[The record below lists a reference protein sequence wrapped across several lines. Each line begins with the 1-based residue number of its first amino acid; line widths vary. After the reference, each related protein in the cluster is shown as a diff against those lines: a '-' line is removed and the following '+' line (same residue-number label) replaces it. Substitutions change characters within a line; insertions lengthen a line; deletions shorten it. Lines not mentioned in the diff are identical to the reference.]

1 MNKPVDNAELR
12 RMMDENSAKTTVL
25 SYVMTLVYAVAEPF
39 ACMAGREMIES
50 IAIKIIY
57 SMNMINVSMYGGWK
71 RIVQITAIVLMVGIW
86 MSTFMVVWH
95 KIEKAGSL
103 KNRVKVGAVCIGIA
117 LAAYLVFCLVQ
128 LAAVGYWPTLTGAV

>member
-1 MNKPVDNAELR
+1 MNKPVDNDELR

-25 SYVMTLVYAVAEPF
+25 SYVMTLVYAVAETF

-57 SMNMINVSMYGGWK
+57 S
-71 RIVQITAIVLMVGIW
+71 IVQITAIVLMVGIW